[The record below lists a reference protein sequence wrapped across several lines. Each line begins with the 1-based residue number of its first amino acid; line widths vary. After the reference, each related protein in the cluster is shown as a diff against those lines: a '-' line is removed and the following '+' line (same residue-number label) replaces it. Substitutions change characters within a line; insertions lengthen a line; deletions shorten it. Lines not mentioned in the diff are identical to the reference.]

1 MQNTAKVE
9 KLVIVKIV
17 LSTKVAVGGKK
28 PDISIQ
34 KVWVVQQ
41 ANIRPMAVNIRKV
54 IIFWD
59 TKKIQLYRKKVEKRF
74 KREQF

>member
-9 KLVIVKIV
+9 KLVIDKIV
-17 LSTKVAVGGKK
+17 LSTKVAVSGKK

-34 KVWVVQQ
+34 KVWVIQQ

-74 KREQF
+74 EREQF